1 LSGDF
6 FGCHKFSAKSSGQEM
21 SPDANAFVE
30 KFLAAI
36 IVRMQLRQE
45 AYPGLAL
52 LCIATEEAAPSLSFL
67 VKGGHDAAG
76 S

>member
-1 LSGDF
+1 VLG
-6 FGCHKFSAKSSGQEM
+6 AKTSGQER
-21 SPDANAFVE
+21 SADANAFLE

-45 AYPGLAL
+45 AHAGLAH

-67 VKGGHDAAG
+67 VKGGRDAAG